1 MAPMVS
7 RHGSNSATTMARFV
21 AAAALALIASM
32 SSIVGV
38 PNPAHAA
45 PAPFV
50 RSAFVATPGPLGP
63 ITLIGDSVLVG
74 ASYEPSLPT
83 LLAALGWGPIT
94 YRAGAGFTAGNFQ
107 PADSEASAANWITW
121 WRQAGWDPPNVVVNL
136 GSNDVGFCGTNVNC
150 SANTIRYLLD
160 RIGPGH
166 TVWWS
171 TITRH
176 PSLAAEQAAYNQALA
191 IVAAERPSLH
201 LWDWPGAAAAN
212 GIAIGPDGTH
222 LRDTASYRRRSEL
235 MAADITEQLAV
246 ATRVGGD
253 APVPVASG
261 APSEYLPLAPV
272 RVLDTRQPPGARLA
286 AGGVQTI
293 ALAGLVPAGSR
304 AVAVNLTSADPA
316 AAGFLT
322 ADACGNRPNASSANY
337 APGGARAAFA
347 VVPLDAAGRMCVY
360 SSAASDLIVDLQGA
374 FVEEATRL
382 TPRAPERLVDT
393 RATGR
398 VATVVAAAPSGSGGV
413 AINLTA
419 TGAAA
424 AGYLTAFP
432 CGGPVPVVSNV
443 NFLAGETIAGSAF
456 VPVGADGTVCVFS
469 SAPVDVIVD
478 LTGTFAPGGALAYTP
493 AAPTRVYDTRNA
505 IGGWSPVQGIGQ
517 VIDVRAAPD
526 TAVAVTGTVT
536 MVGPPAAG
544 FATVFGCG
552 NLPPTSNVN
561 VAAAAVLANSVTVG
575 LAPAGRLCIRTS
587 TMSHMLFDVAG
598 WWSP

>member
-1 MAPMVS
+1 MLPS
-7 RHGSNSATTMARFV
+7 RAV
-21 AAAALALIASM
+21 
-32 SSIVGV
+32 
-38 PNPAHAA
+38 HAE

-63 ITLIGDSVLVG
+63 VTLIGDSVLVG
-74 ASYEPSLPT
+74 ASYEPSLAT
-83 LLAALGWGPIT
+83 LLAQRGWGPIT

-107 PADSEASAANWITW
+107 SADSEASAANWITW
-121 WRQAGWDPPNVVVNL
+121 WRQEGWDPPNVVVNL
-136 GSNDVGFCGTNVNC
+136 GSNDVGFCGPNVNC
-150 SANTIRYLLD
+150 NANTIRYLLD

-176 PSLAAEQAAYNQALA
+176 PSLAADQAAYNQALA

-201 LWDWPGAAAAN
+201 LWDWPAAAAAN
-212 GIAIGPDGTH
+212 AIAIGPDGVH

-235 MAADITEQLAV
+235 MAADITEQLAI

-253 APVPVASG
+253 APVPIASG
-261 APSEYLPLAPV
+261 PPSEYLPLDPV
-272 RVLDTRQPPGARLA
+272 RVLDTRQPPGQRLA

-293 ALAGLVPAGSR
+293 ALAGRVPAGSR
-304 AVAVNLTSADPA
+304 AVAVSLTSADPA
-316 AAGFLT
+316 APGFLT
-322 ADACGNRPNASSANY
+322 ADACGLRPNASSANY

-347 VVPLDAAGRMCVY
+347 VVPLSADGRLCVY
-360 SSAASDLIVDLQGA
+360 SSSATDLIVDLQGA
-374 FVEEATRL
+374 FVGPGVSAGPSGDAATRF

-398 VATVVAAAPSGSGGV
+398 AALLALNAPAGSSGV
-413 AINLTA
+413 AVNLTA
-419 TGAAA
+419 TGGSAQ
-424 AGYLTAFP
+424 GYLTAFP
-432 CGGPVPVVSNV
+432 CGGPAPVVSNV
-443 NFLAGETIAGSAF
+443 NFVAGETIAGSAF
-456 VPVGADGTVCVFS
+456 VPVGADGRVCVFS
-469 SAPVDVIVD
+469 SVAADVIVD
-478 LTGTFAPGGALAYTP
+478 LTGTFAPGGALTFTP
-493 AAPTRVYDTRNA
+493 TAPSRVFDTRNA
-505 IGGWSPVQGIGQ
+505 IGGWSPVQGVGQ
-517 VIDVRAAPD
+517 TVDVRAAPD

-552 NLPPTSNVN
+552 DVPPTSNVN
-561 VAAAAVLANSVTVG
+561 VAAAAVLANSVTAG

-587 TMSHMLFDVAG
+587 TMSHVLFDVSG